1 MPELII
7 YLIKANIALC
17 LFYLAYRL
25 GLRRLTFY
33 TLNRFF
39 LLSGIIF
46 SSLFPLVDVND
57 FFNRSEMAQQVITFV
72 PDLNTWQAAQPEAFT
87 VWAFMEWVFWAG
99 VG

>member
-1 MPELII
+1 MSELFI

-39 LLSGIIF
+39 LLTGIVF
-46 SSLFPLVDVND
+46 SSLFPLVDVN
-57 FFNRSEMAQQVITFV
+57 E
-72 PDLNTWQAAQPEAFT
+72 
-87 VWAFMEWVFWAG
+87 
-99 VG
+99 